1 MVIMYVFINYIQVLL
16 KREQICEYYL
26 IEQFWIVLEVSLLF
40 RYYFVLDYEKYLD
53 LYMMWVVKGN

>member
-26 IEQFWIVLEVSLLF
+26 IEQFWIVLEISLLF

-53 LYMMWVVKGN
+53 LYMMWVVK

>member
-1 MVIMYVFINYIQVLL
+1 MVIMYVFINYIYVLL

-26 IEQFWIVLEVSLLF
+26 IEQFWIVLEISLLF

-53 LYMMWVVKGN
+53 LYMMWVVK

>member
-26 IEQFWIVLEVSLLF
+26 IEQFWIVLEISLLF

-53 LYMMWVVKGN
+53 LYMMWIVK